1 MSQKVFLKRSVYC
14 TQSSTLRGHTKL
26 KAELNRTF
34 AKLMNPRMNA
44 GLVMLH
50 TLLAPLKGT
59 PIEPGEVR
67 EAVDDIVKEREVSKQ
82 SITNVARRLE
92 ESSIIERTK
101 GYSVNYGYL
110 ISMLLHNMMQMT
122 KRMND
127 LEEEI
132 LSLKELLSPPA

>member
-1 MSQKVFLKRSVYC
+1 M
-14 TQSSTLRGHTKL
+14 
-26 KAELNRTF
+26 KAELNQTF

-50 TLLAPLKGT
+50 TLLAPLQGD
-59 PIEPGEVR
+59 PVEPSAVR
-67 EAVDDIVKEREVSKQ
+67 ENVDKIVKEREVSKQ
-82 SITNVARRLE
+82 SISNVAGRLE
-92 ESSIIERTK
+92 ASNIIERTR

-110 ISMLLHNMMQMT
+110 ISMLLHKMIEMS

-132 LSLKELLSPPA
+132 LNLKDLLSPPA

>member
-1 MSQKVFLKRSVYC
+1 
-14 TQSSTLRGHTKL
+14 L
-26 KAELNRTF
+26 KAELNQTF

-50 TLLAPLKGT
+50 TLLAPLKGA
-59 PIEPGEVR
+59 PVEPAAVR
-67 EAVDDIVKEREVSKQ
+67 ENVDKMVKEREVSKQ
-82 SITNVARRLE
+82 SISNVAGRLE
-92 ESSIIERTK
+92 ASNIIERTK

-110 ISMLLHNMMQMT
+110 ISMLLHKMIQMT

-132 LSLKELLSPPA
+132 LLLKELLSPPA

>member
-1 MSQKVFLKRSVYC
+1 MK
-14 TQSSTLRGHTKL
+14 
-26 KAELNRTF
+26 
-34 AKLMNPRMNA
+34 PRMNA

-50 TLLAPLKGT
+50 TLLAPLKGA

-67 EAVDDIVKEREVSKQ
+67 EAVDNIVKEREVSKQ

-110 ISMLLHNMMQMT
+110 ISMLLHTMMQMT

-132 LSLKELLSPPA
+132 LLLKELLSPPA

>member
-1 MSQKVFLKRSVYC
+1 MSKKVFLKRSVYC
-14 TQSSTLRGHTKL
+14 RQSSTLQGHIKL

-50 TLLAPLKGT
+50 TLLAPLKGK
-59 PIEPGEVR
+59 PIEPGDVR
-67 EAVDDIVKEREVSKQ
+67 QAVDDIVKEREVSKQ

-92 ESSIIERTK
+92 ESNIIERTK

-110 ISMLLHNMMQMT
+110 ISMLLHTTMELT

-127 LEEEI
+127 LEDEI
-132 LSLKELLSPPA
+132 LSLKDQLSPSA